1 MDCSFDD
8 KVLERKFVELGEG
21 FGLSHGSHVVEAEP
35 ETKLFQLFRLVLD
48 GGGVQH
54 GYIFNSDA
62 LPDQALASANRNIPL
77 VDVPHKTK
85 LF

>member
-1 MDCSFDD
+1 MDCSLDD

-21 FGLSHGSHVVEAEP
+21 FGLCHGSHVVEAEP

-54 GYIFNSDA
+54 GHIFYSDA
-62 LPDQALASANRNIPL
+62 LPDQALASANRSQFI
-77 VDVPHKTK
+77 VAV
-85 LF
+85 